1 MSLNF
6 QDTLKKAEAGDI
18 DAQYAIATA
27 FFEGE
32 EITEDYAQAINWFRK
47 AAESG
52 HAESAYRL
60 GSMCLSGMGLK
71 EDPSEAAKWFTKAL
85 AHGLESWHVGYD
97 SERIG
102 DAYYFGRS
110 GVAIDYAEAFRW
122 YRVAADA
129 GVADLMVKVGMM
141 YAAGEGVLKDDTE
154 AARWYRKAANLGDWE
169 GWYKLGMCYKDGVG
183 VEKDSQEA
191 EKWFL
196 LAARKNHEDAQYALG
211 LMLVAGVAVDDC
223 GCDEEYWL
231 GMAAEKGHVMAQFAL
246 GEIYESR
253 ARYASACAWY
263 RIAELHGNAQ
273 AASRLQLLVP
283 RMSQEDVLSGD
294 IKHADLLVRFA
305 KTAAWR
311 ASQALETAQRNHAR
325 ALERLGDLH
334 FCGRGV
340 PKDYTKAFLQYREAA
355 MQGSSMALHS
365 AGVCCLNREEQY
377 KSEIEAYAYFRLAST
392 IHGLSRDELASLE
405 QRMSHDDR
413 ARGQKIANML
423 KEEIEANKLG
433 K

>member
-32 EITEDYAQAINWFRK
+32 EIAEDYAQAINWFRK

-52 HAESAYRL
+52 HAESAYMM
-60 GSMCLSGMGLK
+60 GTMCLRGMGLK

-85 AHGLESWHVGYD
+85 AHGLGPWYVWCESLSV
-97 SERIG
+97 G

-122 YRVAADA
+122 YRVAAEGGCEYA
-129 GVADLMVKVGMM
+129 MVKVGMM

-196 LAARKNHEDAQYALG
+196 LAAGKNHEDAQYALG
-211 LMLVAGVAVDDC
+211 LMLVAGDAVDDC

-231 GMAAEKGHVMAQFAL
+231 GIAAEKGHVMAQFAL

-273 AASRLQLLVP
+273 AASKLQLLLP
-283 RMSQEDVLSGD
+283 RMSQSDVLSGD

-340 PKDYTKAFLQYREAA
+340 PKDYALAFLQYRSAA
-355 MQGSSMALHS
+355 TQGSSLALYK
-365 AGVCCLNREEQY
+365 AGVCCLNRDDGC
-377 KSEIEAYAYFRLAST
+377 KSEIEAYAYWSLASSSC
-392 IHGLSRDELASLE
+392 GLSRDELAKLE
-405 QRMSHDDR
+405 ERMSPDDR
-413 ARGQKIANML
+413 RRGQEGANMIR
-423 KEEIEANKLG
+423 EDIEANKVG

>member
-32 EITEDYAQAINWFRK
+32 EIAEDYAQAINWFRK

-52 HAESAYRL
+52 HAESAYTMGR
-60 GSMCLSGMGLK
+60 MCLRGMGLK

-85 AHGLESWHVGYD
+85 AHGLGLWYVWCDAVSV
-97 SERIG
+97 G

-122 YRVAADA
+122 YRVAADGGPEYA
-129 GVADLMVKVGMM
+129 MVKVGIM
-141 YAAGEGVLKDDTE
+141 YAAGEGVLKDDAE

-211 LMLVAGVAVDDC
+211 LMLVAGDAVDDC

-263 RIAELHGNAQ
+263 RKAADQGHSFAQ
-273 AASRLQLLVP
+273 YLLGARYYFGEGVP
-283 RMSQEDVLSGD
+283 RNKINAYVYWSLAGFTED
-294 IKHADLLVRFA
+294 
-305 KTAAWR
+305 
-311 ASQALETAQRNHAR
+311 AR
-325 ALERLGDLH
+325 AKLVVLEKEMTAKQLAAGQRRLIRL
-334 FCGRGV
+334 RKV
-340 PKDYTKAFLQYREAA
+340 IALKLAA
-355 MQGSSMALHS
+355 KQA
-365 AGVCCLNREEQY
+365 
-377 KSEIEAYAYFRLAST
+377 SE
-392 IHGLSRDELASLE
+392 
-405 QRMSHDDR
+405 
-413 ARGQKIANML
+413 
-423 KEEIEANKLG
+423 
-433 K
+433 